1 MKRIKSINTELSRNK
16 ELPIIISGPCSAETE
31 EQLIKTAIDLAETKK
46 VDVLRAGIWK
56 PRTKPGSFEGVGA
69 EGLKWLTQAK
79 KETGLKTAVEVA
91 NVKHV
96 YQALNQGV
104 DVLWLGART
113 TVNPFAVQE
122 IADAL
127 DGVDATILIKN
138 PVNPDLS
145 LWEGAVER
153 ILNSGIK
160 NVGVIHRGFS
170 KYGESSY
177 RNPPQ
182 WQIPIEL
189 KRRFPE
195 LTMICDP
202 SHICGKTNNLLS
214 VSQQALDLN
223 FDGVMLESHI
233 NPSKAWSDAKQ
244 QITPKELGELVSQL
258 VVREMEHGN
267 NKKTIELDILRQ
279 KINLI
284 DDELLDTLSKRME
297 ISDEIG
303 AFKKK
308 KGMQILQ
315 TDRWDEVLEK
325 SIAEGASKG
334 LSREF
339 VVKFLSTVHLESIG
353 RQNQIMNSNS
363 WVNKIFSIK
372 S

>member
-1 MKRIKSINTELSRNK
+1 MNRIKSINEELNSNK
-16 ELPIIISGPCSAETE
+16 ELPIVISGPCSAETE
-31 EQLIKTAIDLAETKK
+31 EQLMTTAVELKKTGK

-56 PRTKPGSFEGVGA
+56 PRTKPGSFEGIGA
-69 EGLKWLTQAK
+69 EGLKWLAQAK
-79 KETGLKTAVEVA
+79 KETGFKTAVEVA

-104 DVLWLGART
+104 DIVWLGART

-127 DGVDATILIKN
+127 DGVDSTILIKN

-170 KYGESSY
+170 KYGDSNF

-189 KRRFPE
+189 KRKFPE

-202 SHICGKTNNLLS
+202 SHICGNTKDLLS
-214 VSQQALDLN
+214 VSQKALDLN
-223 FDGVMLESHI
+223 FDGVMIESHI
-233 NPSKAWSDAKQ
+233 DPAKAWSDAKQ
-244 QITPKELGELVSQL
+244 QVTPQVLSELLGQL
-258 VVREMEHGN
+258 VLRETKQNSDE
-267 NKKTIELDILRQ
+267 KIIELDILRQ

-297 ISDEIG
+297 VSDEIG
-303 AFKKK
+303 VFKKK

-315 TDRWDEVLEK
+315 TDRWDDILDM
-325 SIAEGASKG
+325 SIAEGAKKG
-334 LSREF
+334 LSREL
-339 VVKFLSTVHLESIG
+339 VVKVLSSVHLESIN
-353 RQNQIMNSNS
+353 RQNKIMNPSS
-363 WVNKIFSIK
+363 WISKIFS
-372 S
+372 